1 MRWSQAF
8 IPTLREDPADAE
20 APSHRLLMRAG
31 FIRQLMS
38 GVYSLLP
45 LAVRSRA
52 KIAAI
57 IREEMDAI
65 GCQEFLLPAIH
76 PAEVWQKS
84 GRWDTMGDEMFRLK
98 DRRQADLVLGMT
110 HEEVFSLIAGEL
122 DSYKELPQAWYQIQ
136 TKFRDEP
143 RPRSGVLRT
152 REFTMK
158 DAYTFDIDDAG
169 LDAAFEL
176 QRQAYTKIFDR
187 LGFDAVQVEASSG
200 AMGGTES
207 VEFIVPAASGEDI
220 IARCPNGDYSANLEK
235 ATSGL
240 EPLADEPGPEA
251 PQRFETPGVRTI
263 DALVAFGDGHPSD
276 RQIKTLVYVLD
287 GEPALVLLR
296 GDHQLQEQKLADAT
310 KSIEAR
316 PAAEDEVVGLLG
328 AHPGSLGA
336 VGLSDVRI
344 VVDEAL
350 RGRSDMTTGA
360 NEDDFHL
367 SGVSLERDIEVG
379 EWHDLRAVEEGQ
391 PCPNC
396 GSPLALMR
404 GIEVGHI
411 FKLGRKFAE
420 SIGVSVLDEEG
431 KSQVVTM
438 GSYGI
443 GLERAMAAVVE
454 VNHDDKGIIWPVT
467 VAPYEVV
474 ITVLSV
480 DQEGPLAAGEHLYQ
494 ELRSAGVDVILDD
507 RAERPGVKFTDAE
520 LIGFPIRITIG
531 PKGLDK
537 SVAEVQERR
546 SGESEEIAID
556 TVAKAVSE
564 RIVAQRR

>member
-1 MRWSQAF
+1 
-8 IPTLREDPADAE
+8 
-20 APSHRLLMRAG
+20 LLMRAG

-404 GIEVGHI
+404 GIEAGHI